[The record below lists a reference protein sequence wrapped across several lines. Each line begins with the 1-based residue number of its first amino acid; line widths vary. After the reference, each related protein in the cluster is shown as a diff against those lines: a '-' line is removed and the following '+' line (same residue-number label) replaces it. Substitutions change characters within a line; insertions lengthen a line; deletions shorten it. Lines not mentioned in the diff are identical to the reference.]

1 MISLIPSVRSINCLN
16 DCGVMDMADLN
27 LGGKIYCDIPD
38 SLASKIIDEIRSAE
52 KLDRHELERKCQ
64 ELKQKI
70 VSKRG
75 KTV

>member
-1 MISLIPSVRSINCLN
+1 
-16 DCGVMDMADLN
+16 MADLD
-27 LGGKIYCDIPD
+27 LGGKIYCVIPD

-75 KTV
+75 KRLEQSISNSRCAFKALDF

>member
-1 MISLIPSVRSINCLN
+1 
-16 DCGVMDMADLN
+16 MADLN

-38 SLASKIIDEIRSAE
+38 SLASRIIDEIRSAE